1 MKGNNITLCLLLAGM
16 ILVSA
21 ACDSAG
27 AIDKDNSGET
37 TASGTTAEENNTPSD
52 TTLPDDKSDAVTDAD
67 EENATGFVFSDD
79 SVKVTEGK
87 YAGYKVDGTSLTINE
102 PGTYII
108 SGSSSDGSV
117 KVKKGTTGVTLILKD
132 LDLTSESTAPI
143 VCAKSSEVSIIVEG
157 TNSLADAALN
167 NADENTDNADAE
179 NAVMKFKDG
188 SDVVISGSGT
198 LELTANAK
206 NGIKSGES
214 TEAEGEASLT
224 IKDLTLII
232 DAPLNDGINAGSTL
246 NILSGNITISAG
258 DDGIHSDA
266 TLNVGSDP
274 TSPTIVIEQSYEGLE
289 GATVNICSGDITIH
303 SSDDCV
309 NAANPD
315 LTGYSYSI
323 NISGGKITADTTTGD
338 GFDSNGA
345 LNISGGD
352 IVVWTA
358 NTADNQPLDADG
370 TITVSGG
377 TILAAGGSA
386 GMGMNIDASQ
396 SYLTFGQSSGFGG
409 FRGFGAS
416 GSTVKSGAEIVITDA
431 DRNEI
436 YSGDALTNAN
446 WFFFSSPELSDG
458 GSYTLTSGGS
468 EIGTSEAKSG
478 TDNGNRFSGGGF
490 NGGGFR
496 PGKNGGSTDMT
507 PPDGFDGEMPELPGD
522 FDGEMPEMPENFD
535 GNRPEMPGNFD
546 GERPGLPGDFD
557 RELPDGFE
565 NMTPPDGFDGEMP
578 TRPDGSDGMTPP
590 DMNGGNQ
597 NGSGGKEN
605 AGKSDSEN
613 NAADGTV

>member
-1 MKGNNITLCLLLAGM
+1 MKRNNITLCLLLAGM

-37 TASGTTAEENNTPSD
+37 TASGTTASAD
-52 TTLPDDKSDAVTDAD
+52 TTLPDDTSDGKSDAATDAD
-67 EENATGFVFSDD
+67 EENATAFVFSDD

-87 YAGYKVDGTSLTINE
+87 YTGYKVDGTSLTINE

-117 KVKKGTTGVTLILKD
+117 KVKKGTTGVTLILRD
-132 LDLTSESTAPI
+132 LDLSSESTAPI
-143 VCAKSSEVSIIVEG
+143 VCAKSSEVNIIVSG
-157 TNSLADAALN
+157 ANSLADATLN

-198 LELTANAK
+198 LKLTANAK

-214 TEAEGEASLT
+214 TETEGEASLT

-232 DAPLNDGINAGSTL
+232 DAPINDGINAGATL
-246 NILSGNITISAG
+246 NVLSGNITVSAG

-266 TLNVGSDP
+266 TLNIGSDP
-274 TSPTIVIEQSYEGLE
+274 TSPSPTIVIEQSYEGLE

-315 LTGYSYSI
+315 LSGYSYSI
-323 NISGGKITADTTTGD
+323 NISGGRITADTTTGD

-345 LNISGGD
+345 MNISGGD

-358 NTADNQPLDADG
+358 NAADNQPLDADG
-370 TITVSGG
+370 TITISGG
-377 TILAAGGSA
+377 TILAAGGGA

-409 FRGFGAS
+409 FRGFGSS

-458 GSYTLTSGGS
+458 GSYKLTSGGS
-468 EIGTSEAKSG
+468 EIGTAEAKSG
-478 TDNGNRFSGGGF
+478 TENGNRFNGGGF

-496 PGKNGGSTDMT
+496 PGKNGGTDMT
-507 PPDGFDGEMPELPGD
+507 PPEGSDGGMPELPGD
-522 FDGEMPEMPENFD
+522 FDGDMPEMPGNSD

-546 GERPGLPGDFD
+546 GERPGLPEDFD
-557 RELPDGFE
+557 GELPEGFE

-578 TRPDGSDGMTPP
+578 TRPDGSGMTPP
-590 DMNGGNQ
+590 DMSGRTQ
-597 NGSGGKEN
+597 SGSGGKGN
-605 AGKSDSEN
+605 AGKADTGSD
-613 NAADGTV
+613 AADGTV